1 MLLLRREEL
10 ILIDAWIAEHGVTLC
25 PARFAHRSNAL
36 SAYELA
42 ARVAAFTPRQ
52 RQPTRAE
59 AALRLRQLARMAEPS
74 PRNDVDPAYH
84 KWLLNLAVRFGR

>member
-1 MLLLRREEL
+1 MQLSRHEEL
-10 ILIDAWIAEHGVTLC
+10 ILIDRYLAKVGPTPC
-25 PARFAHRSNAL
+25 PTRFAFRSGAL
-36 SAYELA
+36 SAHELA

-59 AALRLRQLARMAEPS
+59 AALRLRQLARMAQPS
-74 PRNDVDPAYH
+74 PSNDVDPAYH

>member
-1 MLLLRREEL
+1 MLLSRQAEL
-10 ILIDAWIAEHGVTLC
+10 ILIDRHLAEVGPTIC
-25 PARFAHRSNAL
+25 PTRFAFRSGAL
-36 SAYELA
+36 SACELA